1 MPFRARQFLLDGT
14 FVEPEFGSDFD
25 LRLLVAPGRQ
35 EDVAP
40 LGWQGLK
47 RVEHSIQSK
56 PCARRALGIRRIVGE
71 INDCGGIGGREQH
84 FMTSPVFRQIDGHPI
99 EIREWISDLPYDG
112 AALELEIGVVER
124 LSRGI
129 WRSQRTA
136 EPDEQQII
144 FCFEQSTQTVER
156 RVRDVG
162 GPERGAG
169 NRKAP
174 PHRWTAW
181 PTLPATG

>member
-56 PCARRALGIRRIVGE
+56 PCARRALGMLDVPLTVTNQVAARPNGDGE
-71 INDCGGIGGREQH
+71 G
-84 FMTSPVFRQIDGHPI
+84 PGH
-99 EIREWISDLPYDG
+99 R
-112 AALELEIGVVER
+112 
-124 LSRGI
+124 
-129 WRSQRTA
+129 
-136 EPDEQQII
+136 
-144 FCFEQSTQTVER
+144 
-156 RVRDVG
+156 
-162 GPERGAG
+162 
-169 NRKAP
+169 
-174 PHRWTAW
+174 
-181 PTLPATG
+181 